1 MVHHIPDANGIIHFN
16 RDSNRCGYFIAN
28 LDEDETLSVEV
39 EGNPNFTLI
48 PASFIKISDS
58 VGITTTG
65 GNNSRN
71 YTVLE
76 YSAGSEF

>member
-1 MVHHIPDANGIIHFN
+1 MVHHIPDSNGIIRFH

-28 LDEDETLSVEV
+28 LSENDNLTIQV
-39 EGNPNFTLI
+39 EGNPNFIII
-48 PASFIKISDS
+48 PNSYIKISDS
-58 VGITTTG
+58 VGVTTTG
-65 GNNSRN
+65 ENASRN

>member
-1 MVHHIPDANGIIHFN
+1 LVHHIPDANGKIHFH

-28 LDEDETLSVEV
+28 LSEDQSLTVEV

-48 PASFIKISDS
+48 PNTYIRIADS
-58 VGITTTG
+58 VAIETTG
-65 GNNSRN
+65 GNSSRN
-71 YTVLE
+71 YVVLE